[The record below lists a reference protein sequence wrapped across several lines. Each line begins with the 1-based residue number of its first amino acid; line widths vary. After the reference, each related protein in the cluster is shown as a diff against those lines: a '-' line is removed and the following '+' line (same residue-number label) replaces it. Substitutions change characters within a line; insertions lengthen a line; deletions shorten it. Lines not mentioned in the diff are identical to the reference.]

1 MTRTASLSAVAL
13 LALTAC
19 QGPDPHPLS
28 WDATVAM
35 PYEPLVMCLARNVPP
50 DYQMTPA
57 IDRRQNLGGVLITQR
72 GSGRKIGEFDVYRID
87 DNTSHLVFRSG
98 NNTVGGSSY
107 YESQARG
114 MASACGAP

>member
-1 MTRTASLSAVAL
+1 MTRTASFSAIAL

-28 WDATVAM
+28 WDATVAR
-35 PYEPLVMCLARNVPP
+35 PYESLVSCLAQNVPP

-57 IDRRQNLGGVLITQR
+57 IDQRQHLGGVLITQR
-72 GSGRKIGEFDVYRID
+72 GSGRKIGEFDVYAID
-87 DNTSHLVFRSG
+87 ANNSRLVFRSG

-107 YESQARG
+107 YEDQARG
-114 MASACGAP
+114 MASNCM